1 MENYLEFLSPNLNHA
16 LAWMVIH
23 SLWQATLIALIVGI
37 FMIINNK
44 KSPQF
49 RYALGNVG
57 LLLIIISSI
66 ATFLYY
72 YYQSDGNPNVSY
84 ISNTFDIQTKA
95 QLTITPEQASLS
107 ISNVDESNLFN
118 KTALINYFNQNIYT
132 IVLIWLFGMVLFLMR
147 LLGGISY
154 VYYLKHR
161 MNFPVDEYWS
171 ELLKTVKTKLKFS
184 KTIEFV
190 ESALV
195 RSPMVIGHLKPIILF
210 PIGSINKL
218 EVNEV
223 EAILAHEIAHIL
235 RNDYLI
241 NILQTILEAIFY
253 FHPAVWWLS
262 SQVRIERENCCDDVA
277 VKICGNSL
285 TYAKSLVRVQEM
297 TYIQNPQIA
306 MSAGGQKRSLLFHRV
321 QRILNHKQHKTTIS
335 DKLISFGVIL
345 SIILCVSFVD
355 SKLNINKSYG
365 AIKKLE
371 STIALDSNSTYIKY
385 YNNAGE
391 LDSFIITGKIKDG
404 IYDFTDRLYTAILEV
419 KNNFVISF
427 NINGLQVDKK
437 DFQKF
442 SGIINQIILTNNEQ
456 DNSEVNVTS
465 SKPSNTLSYSY
476 DPFTNEIQSS
486 TEHNNR
492 KHSEKNASWFL
503 EHAREYPG
511 NYIKRNNGTL
521 FQLLTNDGQFYEF
534 DEQGTIVHEIHPNKK
549 IYTPQIADV
558 YIPNINSIQLTSNQI
573 TEMIDEQKST
583 IEDLS
588 DLAAELSRTRNNN
601 HDIKRTENELNSLEN
616 ELEGIENELNH
627 NINQFSNLKDLEQS
641 KKLNIELKKLEKEL
655 DKSKSKI
662 KHNQNKLL
670 QLNAD
675 TERGTVCGQTNSY
688 ISPEWVASIG
698 KELKKDKLLHSE
710 YNSISIQHN
719 YMLVNNQRL
728 KDKEFKK
735 YKKLYEDITGNQIT
749 PGTNITMC
757 FNGPQLLTENI
768 YQNTND
774 ETYSNNDTEYNYPSF
789 MNALIIGLN
798 KGGYIDFGKPI
809 QFELSNKIFK
819 INGNKLNTSELNG
832 YLKQAT
838 EDSNNDI
845 APNFKYTFNGII
857 NGIDGF
863 NVRLSGKLNTDT
875 SK

>member
-66 ATFLYY
+66 TTFLYY
-72 YYQSDGNPNVSY
+72 YYQSVGNPNVSY
-84 ISNTFDIQTKA
+84 IPNTFDVQTKA

-161 MNFPVDEYWS
+161 LNFPVDEYWS
-171 ELLKTVKTKLKFS
+171 QLLNSIKTKLNFS
-184 KTIEFV
+184 KNIEFV

-306 MSAGGQKRSLLFHRV
+306 MSAGGQKRSLLFQRV

-355 SKLNINKSYG
+355 SKLNNNKTYG

-371 STIALDSNSTYIKY
+371 STIALDSTSTYIKY

-456 DNSEVNVTS
+456 NNSEVNATS
-465 SKPSNTLSYSY
+465 SEHSKTLSYSY
-476 DPFTNEIQSS
+476 NPYSNEIQSS
-486 TEHNNR
+486 IEHNSQKR
-492 KHSEKNASWFL
+492 SEKNASWFL
-503 EHAREYPG
+503 EHANEYPG
-511 NYIKRNNGTL
+511 NYIKEIT
-521 FQLLTNDGQFYEF
+521 
-534 DEQGTIVHEIHPNKK
+534 VHYFNYLPMTVHF
-549 IYTPQIADV
+549 
-558 YIPNINSIQLTSNQI
+558 
-573 TEMIDEQKST
+573 M
-583 IEDLS
+583 
-588 DLAAELSRTRNNN
+588 
-601 HDIKRTENELNSLEN
+601 
-616 ELEGIENELNH
+616 
-627 NINQFSNLKDLEQS
+627 NLM
-641 KKLNIELKKLEKEL
+641 NKEL
-655 DKSKSKI
+655 
-662 KHNQNKLL
+662 L
-670 QLNAD
+670 
-675 TERGTVCGQTNSY
+675 
-688 ISPEWVASIG
+688 
-698 KELKKDKLLHSE
+698 
-710 YNSISIQHN
+710 
-719 YMLVNNQRL
+719 
-728 KDKEFKK
+728 
-735 YKKLYEDITGNQIT
+735 YKKFI
-749 PGTNITMC
+749 
-757 FNGPQLLTENI
+757 
-768 YQNTND
+768 
-774 ETYSNNDTEYNYPSF
+774 
-789 MNALIIGLN
+789 
-798 KGGYIDFGKPI
+798 PI
-809 QFELSNKIFK
+809 KK
-819 INGNKLNTSELNG
+819 
-832 YLKQAT
+832 
-838 EDSNNDI
+838 
-845 APNFKYTFNGII
+845 
-857 NGIDGF
+857 
-863 NVRLSGKLNTDT
+863 
-875 SK
+875 